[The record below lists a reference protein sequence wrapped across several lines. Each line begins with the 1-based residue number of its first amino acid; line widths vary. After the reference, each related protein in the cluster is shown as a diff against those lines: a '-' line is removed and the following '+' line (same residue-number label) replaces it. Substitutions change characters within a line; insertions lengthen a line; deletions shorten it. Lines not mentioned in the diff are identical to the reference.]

1 MRLHPTRRSILSV
14 AFLLFQLQ
22 LLFAIEEKIVTSQIK
37 QVTVFLSGAQVER
50 TADADLPKGTVRLVF
65 AGRSAEVEPASV
77 QVHGTGRFTLLS
89 VKHKLD
95 PGTAVVSSNAV
106 KTLEASI
113 KAIEHEIQDERTRI
127 TVLQN
132 EEQRLLKNEDFDG
145 GSAGLSVERIRA
157 INDYHR
163 ERITAVHE
171 GVLAKQR
178 HIDERTQAA
187 QKLHLELEQLQG
199 KKPKATS
206 QVVVEVAATAALRTA
221 LTLRYVVRSAGWSPL
236 YDVRVDDLSAPLA
249 LTYKAHV
256 YQSTGEDWSDVQLEL
271 ASGDPR
277 VSGVMPLLD
286 IWRLGPGTK
295 PPGALLPKRPTMNTT
310 VSEVRGVVRDAATGE
325 PLPFVNVVLRTAD
338 GTTLNGASTNFD
350 GYYALAVPPGAR
362 RIQFTFL
369 GYAEHEQD
377 LNNATVNAELQQTQ
391 VTLQEMQIV
400 SHKRPLIDRDGG
412 SSGNTISRED
422 IRNSPQRSVQIQGAR
437 TENSYQYADGVAAN
451 YGDVTG
457 GVLNILPEVN
467 TRHGNTHFSFRIA
480 LPYTIPSD
488 GQGHAVAVKE
498 HQIQSTYRH
507 YCTPKLDPSAYLFAK
522 LVGWDKLDLLP
533 GPANL
538 YYEGTFIG
546 ETFLDTEQVSDTM
559 DISLGRD
566 RSVVV
571 HRKRMQ
577 DLAQRSFTGSKRTE
591 TIGWAIEVRNTKS
604 TAIDLVITD
613 QIPVPVTT
621 EVTVDLNEH
630 DATNVDTNSGM
641 LNWRERV
648 GPSAVVKH
656 AFNYSVKAPKGM
668 PLLLE

>member
-1 MRLHPTRRSILSV
+1 MRLHLLRRSILFV
-14 AFLLFQLQ
+14 VLILQVPQ
-22 LLFAIEEKIVTSQIK
+22 LLAIEEKPVTSTIK

-50 TADADLPKGTVRLVF
+50 TAEADLPKGTIRLVF
-65 AGRSAEVEPASV
+65 AGLSAEVDPASV

-95 PGTAVVSSNAV
+95 PGTNVVSSNEV
-106 KTLEASI
+106 KALEASI
-113 KAIEHEIQDERTRI
+113 KAIEREIQDERTRI
-127 TVLQN
+127 NVLQN

-157 INDYHR
+157 VNDYYR
-163 ERITAVHE
+163 ERITAVQE

-206 QVVVEVAATAALRTA
+206 QVVVEVAATTALRTA

-310 VSEVRGVVRDAATGE
+310 VSEVRGIVRDAATGE

-369 GYAEHEQD
+369 GYMEQEQE
-377 LNNATVNAELQQTQ
+377 LNNSTVNAELQQSQ
-391 VTLQEMQIV
+391 VTLQAFEVVQYKV
-400 SHKRPLIDRDGG
+400 PLIDRDNAA
-412 SSGNTISRED
+412 STTITSEQ
-422 IRNSPQRSVQIQGAR
+422 IRNTPQRSVQMRGSR
-437 TENSYQYADGVAAN
+437 SEKSYQYADGVAAN
-451 YGDVTG
+451 YGDVSG
-457 GVLNILPEVN
+457 GVINILPEVN

-604 TAIDLVITD
+604 APIDLVITD

-630 DATNVDTNSGM
+630 DATTVDTNSGM

-648 GPSAVVKH
+648 GSSAVVKH
-656 AFNYSVKAPKGM
+656 AFSYSVKAPKGM

>member
-1 MRLHPTRRSILSV
+1 MRLHPTRRSIIFV
-14 AFLLFQLQ
+14 AFLLCHLQ
-22 LLFAIEEKIVTSQIK
+22 HLFAIEEKIVTSHIK

-65 AGRSAEVEPASV
+65 AGLSAEVDPASV

-89 VKHKLD
+89 VKHKLE

-106 KTLEASI
+106 KALEASI
-113 KAIEHEIQDERTRI
+113 KEIEREIQDERTRI

-145 GSAGLSVERIRA
+145 GSAGLSVDRIRA
-157 INDYHR
+157 INDYYR

-171 GVLAKQR
+171 GVLVKQR
-178 HIDERTQAA
+178 HIEERTQAA

-206 QVVVEVAATAALRTA
+206 QVIVEVAATAALRSA
-221 LTLRYVVRSAGWSPL
+221 LTLRYVVRSAGWSPM
-236 YDVRVDDLSAPLA
+236 YDVRVDDLSAPLS

-256 YQSTGEDWSDVQLEL
+256 YQSTGEDWSNVQLEL

-310 VSEVRGVVRDAATGE
+310 VSEVRGIVRDAATGE

-338 GTTLNGASTNFD
+338 GKATNGASTNFD
-350 GYYALAVPPGAR
+350 GYYAMAVPPGAR
-362 RIQFTFL
+362 RILFNYV
-369 GYAEHEQD
+369 GYVAQEQE
-377 LNNATVNAELQQTQ
+377 LNGNTMNAELKQSQLELKAME
-391 VTLQEMQIV
+391 VV
-400 SHKRPLIDRDGG
+400 SYKRPLIDRDGG
-412 SSGNTISRED
+412 SATTITSEQ
-422 IRNSPQRSVQIQGAR
+422 IRNTPQRSIQMRGAR
-437 TENSYQYADGVAAN
+437 TENSLPHTNGVPAN
-451 YGDVTG
+451 YGDMTG
-457 GVLNILPEVN
+457 GITNILPEMN
-467 TRHGNTHFSFRIA
+467 IRHGNTHFSFRIA
-480 LPYTIPSD
+480 LPYSIPSD

-498 HQIQSTYRH
+498 HQVQSTYRH

-571 HRKRMQ
+571 QRKRMQ

-591 TIGWAIEVRNTKS
+591 TIGWSIEVRNTKN
-604 TAIDLVITD
+604 APIDLVIID
-613 QIPVPVTT
+613 QLPVATVSEVEVELTT
-621 EVTVDLNEH
+621 ADGGSLDKSTGH
-630 DATNVDTNSGM
+630 IT
-641 LNWRERV
+641 WRDHLAPGTMER
-648 GPSAVVKH
+648 H
-656 AFNYSVKAPKGM
+656 LFTYTVKAPRAMG
-668 PLLLE
+668 LSLE

>member
-1 MRLHPTRRSILSV
+1 MRLHLLRRSILFV
-14 AFLLFQLQ
+14 VLILQVPQ
-22 LLFAIEEKIVTSQIK
+22 LLAIEEKPVTSTIK

-50 TADADLPKGTVRLVF
+50 TAEADLPKGTIRLVF
-65 AGRSAEVEPASV
+65 AGLSAEVDPASV

-95 PGTAVVSSNAV
+95 PGTNVVSSNEV
-106 KTLEASI
+106 KALEASI
-113 KAIEHEIQDERTRI
+113 KAIEREIQDERTRI
-127 TVLQN
+127 NVLQN

-157 INDYHR
+157 VNDYYR
-163 ERITAVHE
+163 ERITAVQE

-206 QVVVEVAATAALRTA
+206 QVVVEVAATTALRTA

-310 VSEVRGVVRDAATGE
+310 VSEVRGIVRDAATGE

-369 GYAEHEQD
+369 GYMEQEQE
-377 LNNATVNAELQQTQ
+377 LNNSTVNAELQQSQ
-391 VTLQEMQIV
+391 VTLQAFEVVQYKV
-400 SHKRPLIDRDGG
+400 PLIDRDNAA
-412 SSGNTISRED
+412 STTITSEQ
-422 IRNSPQRSVQIQGAR
+422 IRNTPQRSVQMRGSR
-437 TENSYQYADGVAAN
+437 SEKSYQYADGVAAN

-604 TAIDLVITD
+604 APIDLVITD

>member
-1 MRLHPTRRSILSV
+1 MRLHPTRRSILIV
-14 AFLLFQLQ
+14 AFLLFHLQ
-22 LLFAIEEKIVTSQIK
+22 HLFAIEEKIVTNQIK

-65 AGRSAEVEPASV
+65 AGLSAEVDPASV

-89 VKHKLD
+89 VKHKLE

-106 KTLEASI
+106 KALEASI
-113 KAIEHEIQDERTRI
+113 KAIEREIQDERTRI

-157 INDYHR
+157 INDYYR
-163 ERITAVHE
+163 ERITVVHE

-178 HIDERTQAA
+178 HIEERTMAA

-199 KKPKATS
+199 KKPKAAS
-206 QVVVEVAATAALRTA
+206 QVMVEVAATAALRSA
-221 LTLRYVVRSAGWSPL
+221 LTLRYVVRSAGWSPM
-236 YDVRVDDLSAPLA
+236 YDVRVDDLNAPLS

-256 YQSTGEDWSDVQLEL
+256 YQSTGEDWSNVQLEL

-277 VSGVMPLLD
+277 ISGVMPLLD

-310 VSEVRGVVRDAATGE
+310 VSEVRGNVRDAATGE
-325 PLPFVNVVLRTAD
+325 PLPFVTVALRTSD
-338 GTTLNGASTNFD
+338 GTALNGASTNFD
-350 GYYALAVPPGAR
+350 GYYAMAVPPGAR
-362 RIQFTFL
+362 RILFNYV
-369 GYAEHEQD
+369 GYVAQEQE
-377 LNNATVNAELQQTQ
+377 LNSTTMNAELKQSQLELKAME
-391 VTLQEMQIV
+391 VV
-400 SHKRPLIDRDGG
+400 SYKRPLIDRDGG
-412 SSGNTISRED
+412 SATTITSD
-422 IRNSPQRSVQIQGAR
+422 QIRNTPQRSVQMRGAR
-437 TENSYQYADGVAAN
+437 TENSLLHTNGVPAN
-451 YGDVTG
+451 YGDMTG
-457 GVLNILPEVN
+457 GITNILPEMN

-480 LPYTIPSD
+480 LPYSIPSD

-498 HQIQSTYRH
+498 HQVQSTYRH

-571 HRKRMQ
+571 QRKRVQ
-577 DLAQRSFTGSKRTE
+577 DLAQRSFAGSKRTE

-604 TAIDLVITD
+604 APIDLVIID
-613 QIPVPVTT
+613 QLPVATVSEVEVELTT
-621 EVTVDLNEH
+621 ADGSSLDRSTGH
-630 DATNVDTNSGM
+630 IT
-641 LNWRERV
+641 WRDHLAPGTMER
-648 GPSAVVKH
+648 H
-656 AFNYSVKAPKGM
+656 LFTYTVKAPRAMG
-668 PLLLE
+668 LSLE